1 MLRTGIATLMVCV
14 IGATDVSADETA
26 AQNRGTLMGW
36 LTSGQRSR
44 PVAVCDSTQQ
54 VTHTRQI
61 SNTLVADQ
69 PQPGTVPS
77 NPLPIQIA
85 PVIPNQ
91 SPVSGPQYFTVSNT
105 QEIAQSVHPG
115 RNWQQYQTPQPVYRN
130 SPGVYNTVSHR
141 VAQPT
146 QPVYRNSPG
155 VYSTVSH
162 RLAPAPVT
170 SSGGK
175 TSGAS
180 KSGAPL
186 NPGTALYPAPVPGI
200 PRQMGGTTVSNQF
213 LNPHEMLYAH
223 RYRAMYPPYSYKVN
237 GKWMVTPFGVW
248 SHEDWHLQGT
258 KVDVKY
264 KSSISPFALF
274 HRPLG
279 R

>member
-44 PVAVCDSTQQ
+44 RDSQPVAVRDSTQH
-54 VTHTRQI
+54 VTQIRQT
-61 SNTLVADQ
+61 SNTLVANQ
-69 PQPGTVPS
+69 PQSGTVPS
-77 NPLPIQIA
+77 NPLPIQMA

-91 SPVSGPQYFTVSNT
+91 SPVSGPQYFTASNT
-105 QEIAQSVHPG
+105 HGIAQPVHPG

-130 SPGVYNTVSHR
+130 SPGVYSTVSHR
-141 VAQPT
+141 VA
-146 QPVYRNSPG
+146 
-155 VYSTVSH
+155 
-162 RLAPAPVT
+162 PAPVT
-170 SSGGK
+170 SAGDK

-200 PRQMGGTTVSNQF
+200 PQQMGGTAVSSQF